1 MKIRN
6 DVIKVYKDVHI
17 WVGIL
22 SGLMLFIAFYAGA
35 ITMFEKPLERWAT
48 PPSSLAAPPP
58 LARAEVLLQA
68 VLAEHPQAA
77 KNYLI
82 VVEPTVDAPARVIW
96 REPGKSRR
104 QFTEFGAS
112 FADDGSLQVEKLRKA
127 PVAQLVDT
135 LHQLVGLPFP
145 DALARPIMGAVAL
158 LYAVALVSGLI
169 IFLPTLAK
177 DLLAMRIG
185 HNIKRLWMDVHNALG
200 VVSLPFHVVMALT
213 CVVFAFHDEFYDV
226 QGAVV
231 YEQGVPWQRET
242 PPGPPTPD
250 ARPLPAVELLR
261 LAHAQQP
268 GFDVFNFSFKQ
279 AGGQLEASIT
289 GLDTRYGT
297 RARTYAST
305 HLNPYTGEIDPH
317 DLPGQMDPWD
327 TAVNTFFML
336 HFGSFGGNPV
346 RWLYLLLGLA
356 GALLFYTGN
365 LLWIESRRRKQRADG
380 VPEQTRSARVLG
392 SLTVGVS
399 LGCVVGISATLAATK
414 WLPQRV
420 DNLAAW
426 HEGIYYALFVA
437 AVAWAF
443 VRGAPRAAVELLR
456 LAALLTLLIPLSSLA
471 GVWGIGGAWHHP
483 GIGCVIDLTALAAVP
498 VFLVIAGHTARRM
511 RVGHADSVWAQPASS
526 QPLPPSGRGPAS
538 ALQE

>member
-58 LARAEVLLQA
+58 LAGAEVLLQA

-82 VVEPTVDAPARVIW
+82 IIEPTVDAPARVIW

-112 FADDGSLQVEKLRKA
+112 FADDGSLQVEQLRKA

-242 PPGPPTPD
+242 PPVPPTPD
-250 ARPLPAVELLR
+250 ARP
-261 LAHAQQP
+261 
-268 GFDVFNFSFKQ
+268 
-279 AGGQLEASIT
+279 
-289 GLDTRYGT
+289 
-297 RARTYAST
+297 
-305 HLNPYTGEIDPH
+305 
-317 DLPGQMDPWD
+317 W
-327 TAVNTFFML
+327 
-336 HFGSFGGNPV
+336 
-346 RWLYLLLGLA
+346 
-356 GALLFYTGN
+356 
-365 LLWIESRRRKQRADG
+365 
-380 VPEQTRSARVLG
+380 
-392 SLTVGVS
+392 
-399 LGCVVGISATLAATK
+399 
-414 WLPQRV
+414 
-420 DNLAAW
+420 
-426 HEGIYYALFVA
+426 
-437 AVAWAF
+437 
-443 VRGAPRAAVELLR
+443 
-456 LAALLTLLIPLSSLA
+456 
-471 GVWGIGGAWHHP
+471 
-483 GIGCVIDLTALAAVP
+483 
-498 VFLVIAGHTARRM
+498 
-511 RVGHADSVWAQPASS
+511 
-526 QPLPPSGRGPAS
+526 
-538 ALQE
+538 

>member
-6 DVIKVYKDVHI
+6 DIIKVYKDVHI

-22 SGLMLFIAFYAGA
+22 NGLMLFIAFYAGA

-58 LARAEVLLQA
+58 LAQAETLLAA
-68 VLAEHPQAA
+68 VIAEHPQAA
-77 KNYLI
+77 KHYLI
-82 VVEPTVDAPARVIW
+82 VVEPTTDAPARVIW
-96 REPGKSRR
+96 REPGESRR
-104 QFTEFGAS
+104 QFTEYGAS
-112 FADDGSLQVEKLRKA
+112 FASDGSLQVEKLRKA
-127 PVAQLVDT
+127 PVAQLIDT

-145 DALARPIMGAVAL
+145 DAVARPIMGAVAL

-169 IFLPTLAK
+169 IFLPTLTK
-177 DLLAMRIG
+177 DFLAMRIG

-200 VVSLPFHVVMALT
+200 VVSLPFHIVMALT
-213 CVVFAFHDEFYDV
+213 CVVFAYHDEFYDV

-231 YEQGVPWQRET
+231 YPEGVVWQREA
-242 PPGPPTPD
+242 PPAPPTPD
-250 ARPLPAVELLR
+250 AQPLPASELLR
-261 LAHAQQP
+261 LAHEQQP
-268 GFDVFNFSFKQ
+268 GFEVFNFSFKH
-279 AGGQLEASIT
+279 ASGQIEASIT

-346 RWLYLLLGLA
+346 RWFYLLLGLA

-365 LLWIESRRRKQRADG
+365 LLWIESRRRKQRAEG

-392 SLTVGVS
+392 SLTIGVS
-399 LGCVVGISATLAATK
+399 LGCVIGISATLAATK
-414 WLPQRV
+414 WLPPRV

-426 HEGIYYALFVA
+426 HEGIYYAVFVA
-437 AVAWAF
+437 AIAWAF

-456 LAALLTLLIPLSSLA
+456 LAALVTLLIPLSSLA

-483 GIGCVIDLTALAAVP
+483 GMGFIIDLTALAAVP
-498 VFLVIAGHTARRM
+498 GFLLIAGHTARRM
-511 RVGHADSVWAQPASS
+511 QGGHADSVWAQPVASTS
-526 QPLPPSGRGPAS
+526 L
-538 ALQE
+538 